1 MGRAAARA
9 GRRLALLSPAMKL
22 AGWLVVVGV
31 AAQTACACK
40 GSGSGGGTGPG
51 TGTGSGTGVD
61 DASACDG
68 QAEHVRGLYEAA
80 AARVPTGTPMP
91 TATATAGTEVADNV
105 AMVMAECKA
114 APARVV
120 PCLREDTADAQ
131 LERTCLAPLDDEG
144 REGQIFRDLER

>member
-1 MGRAAARA
+1 
-9 GRRLALLSPAMKL
+9 MKL
-22 AGWLVVVGV
+22 AGWLVVVVV
-31 AAQTACACK
+31 AALAACACK
-40 GSGSGGGTGPG
+40 GQGSGGGTGPG
-51 TGTGSGTGVD
+51 TGSGTGPGSGVA

-80 AARVPTGTPMP
+80 AARVATGTPPP
-91 TATATAGTEVADNV
+91 TATAATAGTEVADNV

-120 PCLREDTADAQ
+120 PCLRKVTAVAE

-144 REGQIFRDLER
+144 REGQVFLDR